1 MTSDPSLEAPP
12 LFGLFVGGK
21 ARRFGGIAKGWL
33 ESPEGPS
40 IVERTVAIARSAR
53 PGAALVLVGD
63 ASAYDKLGVEAIA
76 DAPPGIGPLGGLS
89 ALLAEAERRGARAA
103 LALACDMPFL
113 STDLIRRLCELEPSA
128 PVLAPRPNGQ
138 PWYAL
143 TARYAIDVRPVLK
156 SMIDEGEHKLQRLFE
171 RVPGATA
178 LPLAEAELAQLVDW
192 DSPEDVRR

>member
-1 MTSDPSLEAPP
+1 MTSDPNPDAPP

-33 ESPEGPS
+33 ETPEGPS
-40 IVERTVAIARSAR
+40 IVERTISLARSAV

-63 ASAYDKLGVEAIA
+63 ASAYEKLGVEAIA

-89 ALLAEAERRGARAA
+89 ALLAEAERRGAQTV

-113 STDLIRRLCELEPSA
+113 SSDLIRKLWEVEPGA
-128 PVLAPRPNGQ
+128 PVLAPRPPGQ

-143 TARYAIDVRPVLK
+143 TARYAISVLPVFRA
-156 SMIDEGEHKLQRLFE
+156 MIAEREHKLQRLFE
-171 RVPGATA
+171 RIPGATV
-178 LPLAEAELAQLVDW
+178 LPLSEAELGQLVDW
-192 DSPEDVRR
+192 DSVEDMR